1 MDGSTIMADDMR
13 SAQNIALLDTSFL
26 YGGNAVFIEQQQAKW
41 AANPASVDPS
51 WAAFFSGIGDSAAQA
66 EQAANGPSWKR
77 ADWPK
82 SETSELVSSLDG
94 NWALIEPKIEKKIAA
109 AAPAT
114 ATEGDV
120 LRATRDS
127 IKALMMIR
135 AFRIR
140 GHLAAKVSPDDFARR
155 DGAGGW
161 IIPLGA
167 ERRIVGG
174 A

>member
-1 MDGSTIMADDMR
+1 MDGSINMADDMR
-13 SAQNIALLDTSFL
+13 SAQNLALLDTSFL

-51 WAAFFSGIGDSAAQA
+51 WAAFFTGLGDAGGQAIQSAA
-66 EQAANGPSWKR
+66 GPTWKR

-82 SETSELVSSLDG
+82 SETSEMLASLDG

-109 AAPAT
+109 AAPPA

-127 IKALMMIR
+127 IKALMTPW
-135 AFRIR
+135 A
-140 GHLAAKVSPDDFARR
+140 
-155 DGAGGW
+155 
-161 IIPLGA
+161 
-167 ERRIVGG
+167 
-174 A
+174 